1 MSNRSKQPQGK
12 AHSRG
17 RAVPKRSLL
26 PLYLGVALIGIVGL
40 IIILVNTLN
49 PTPETAVNVTP
60 RAPLTAAVGQTAEGY
75 WYKGDPNAPVKLVEY
90 ADFECPACGSMEAE
104 LVEANFDALYVETGK
119 VQFIYRDL
127 PLTSIHA
134 SAQLTAEVARC
145 AGDQSRFWPVHDAI
159 FATQKQW
166 AQKSDARDL
175 ILKAAEQAG
184 ANRSQLESCLADGT
198 HTAAVNASASEAV
211 SRGVNSTPT
220 VYINDTKVGLVGGFA
235 PALIKIVDET
245 LANQTGSTK

>member
-12 AHSRG
+12 ARSRG

-26 PLYLGVALIGIVGL
+26 PLYLGLTLVGIVGL
-40 IIILVNTLN
+40 IVILVNTLN
-49 PTPETAVNVTP
+49 PTPETAVNVEP
-60 RAPLTAAVGQTAEGY
+60 RAPLTAPAGQTAEGY
-75 WYKGDPNAPVKLVEY
+75 WYKGDPNAPVKVVEY

-119 VQFIYRDL
+119 VQFIYRDM

-166 AQKSDARDL
+166 ERKPDAREI
-175 ILKAAEQAG
+175 ILKAAEKAG

-198 HTAAVNASASEAV
+198 HTAAVNASASDAA

-220 VYINDTKVGLVGGFA
+220 VYVNDTVVNFGGGFA
-235 PALIKIVDET
+235 PALIKIVDEK
-245 LANQTGSTK
+245 LAAQTGSIK